1 MNPALK
7 KYLKIILPILLGV
20 FLIWYSLSKVP
31 LSQLLDYFK
40 NANYFYITL
49 GMFFGLLSHLSRSY
63 RWLFQLEPMGYKV
76 RFANSFM
83 AVFSA
88 YLINYTIPRAGEV
101 ARASI
106 LTTYEGVPFEK
117 GFGSIVAERFADLIM
132 LLIIIGITLFLQFD
146 YIVAFFIER
155 FNPKNLL
162 IYLLLA
168 ILLLGVFIFYIRKSK
183 TGFGLKIK
191 NFVKG
196 LAEGALSIFK
206 MKKKWAFL
214 FHTVFI
220 WSMYVLMF
228 YTTSFSVEALNGIT
242 LGAILIGFI
251 SATFSIAATNGG
263 IGSYPIAIYAAFSI
277 FAIPEAPS
285 IAFGWIIWTS
295 QTLLIILFGGLSLL
309 YLPIFNRNKVPHQI
323 DSKD

>member
-132 LLIIIGITLFLQFD
+132 LLVIIGITLFLQFD

>member
-1 MNPALK
+1 VNPALK

-191 NFVKG
+191 KLCKRSRRRRIEYF
-196 LAEGALSIFK
+196 
-206 MKKKWAFL
+206 
-214 FHTVFI
+214 
-220 WSMYVLMF
+220 
-228 YTTSFSVEALNGIT
+228 
-242 LGAILIGFI
+242 
-251 SATFSIAATNGG
+251 
-263 IGSYPIAIYAAFSI
+263 
-277 FAIPEAPS
+277 
-285 IAFGWIIWTS
+285 
-295 QTLLIILFGGLSLL
+295 
-309 YLPIFNRNKVPHQI
+309 
-323 DSKD
+323 

>member
-1 MNPALK
+1 VNPTLK

-20 FLIWYSLSKVP
+20 FLIGYSLSKVP
-31 LSQLLDYFK
+31 LSELLAYFK
-40 NANYFYITL
+40 NANYFYIAL

-132 LLIIIGITLFLQFD
+132 LLIIIGITLLLQFD
-146 YIVAFFIER
+146 YIASFFMER

-162 IYLLLA
+162 IYLLMA
-168 ILLLGVFIFYIRKSK
+168 IFLLGIFIFYIRKSK
-183 TGFGLKIK
+183 AGFGLKIK
-191 NFVKG
+191 NFIKG

-206 MKKKWAFL
+206 MEKKWAFL

-220 WSMYVLMF
+220 WTMYVLMF
-228 YTTSFSVEALNGIT
+228 YTTTFSVQALSGIT

-309 YLPIFNRNKVPHQI
+309 YLPIFNGNKVPHQI
-323 DSKD
+323 DSK

>member
-1 MNPALK
+1 MNPTLK

-20 FLIWYSLSKVP
+20 FLIGYSLSKVP
-31 LSQLLDYFK
+31 LSELLTYFK
-40 NANYFYITL
+40 NANYFYIAL

-132 LLIIIGITLFLQFD
+132 LLIIIGITLLLQFD
-146 YIVAFFIER
+146 YIASFFMER

-162 IYLLLA
+162 IYLLMA
-168 ILLLGVFIFYIRKSK
+168 IFLLGIFIFYIRKSK
-183 TGFGLKIK
+183 AGFGLKIK
-191 NFVKG
+191 NFIKG

-206 MKKKWAFL
+206 MEKKWAFL

-220 WSMYVLMF
+220 WTMYVLMF
-228 YTTSFSVEALNGIT
+228 YTTTFSVQALSGIT

-323 DSKD
+323 DSK